1 MTDLFQGDIININ
14 GFKDHFL
21 IISNNAFIRAA
32 NVFHV
37 CPFLKDV
44 APGPL
49 HIQSVGINGT
59 SGTAICEQIK
69 LIDPAARG
77 CHRVDRLTYA
87 SVMDISDALQGIF
100 EYD

>member
-1 MTDLFQGDIININ
+1 M
-14 GFKDHFL
+14 KM
-21 IISNNAFIRAA
+21 A
-32 NVFHV
+32 
-37 CPFLKDV
+37 
-44 APGPL
+44 
-49 HIQSVGINGT
+49 
-59 SGTAICEQIK
+59 EQIK